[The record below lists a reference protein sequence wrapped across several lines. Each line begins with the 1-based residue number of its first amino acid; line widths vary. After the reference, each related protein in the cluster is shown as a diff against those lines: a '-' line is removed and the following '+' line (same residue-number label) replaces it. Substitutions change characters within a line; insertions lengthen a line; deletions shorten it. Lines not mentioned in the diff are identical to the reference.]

1 MPEDSAPTTQDSPET
16 VPADEPVSKLDA
28 ALKAGEF
35 VVSVEVVPP
44 RIPSFAAL
52 DEVIEA
58 IRDVAVGVNVTD
70 FAGANVR
77 ISSAMVCNYLLQHGI
92 EPIFQMTCRDRNRL
106 AMQGDL
112 LGLLA
117 QGLRNVFCVTG
128 DHISLGDH
136 PESKPVYDMDSILLL
151 QMYDDMRKKGV
162 FANGDEIR
170 ETPKKE
176 HVIPK
181 FCLGAACN
189 PFADPFEFRV
199 DRLEKKADAGA
210 DFVQTQ
216 CIFDVDR
223 LREFMK
229 RVCDRGLH
237 ERIKVIGGVMPC
249 KSHRPLLYMRD
260 NVPGLRVPE
269 EIISRLEGA
278 EDKKA
283 EGVDVAVETVQQ
295 LREMEGIAGI
305 HIMTLSWEEIAP
317 VIVERA
323 GLDKLE

>member
-1 MPEDSAPTTQDSPET
+1 MADVQEAEQEVTDPASA
-16 VPADEPVSKLDA
+16 AGPVSKLDA

-52 DEVIEA
+52 DKVVEA
-58 IRDVAVGVNVTD
+58 IESVAVGVNVTD

-77 ISSAMVCNYLLQHGI
+77 ISGAMVCKYLLEKGV

-117 QGLRNVFCVTG
+117 QGLRNVFCVSG
-128 DHISLGDH
+128 DYISLGDH
-136 PESKPVYDMDSILLL
+136 PEAKAVYDIDSVNLIK
-151 QMYDDMRKKGV
+151 MYNDMRTKGV
-162 FANGDEIR
+162 FANGDLIR
-170 ETPKKE
+170 ETPKTE

-181 FCLGAACN
+181 FCLGGACN

-199 DRLEKKADAGA
+199 DRLAKKAAAGA

-216 CIFDVDR
+216 CIFDLDR
-223 LREFMK
+223 FERFMK
-229 RVCDRGLH
+229 LVCERGLH
-237 ERIKVIGGVMPC
+237 KQIKIIGGVMPC

-260 NVPGLRVPE
+260 NVPGVRIPDEV
-269 EIISRLEGA
+269 IKRLEGA

-283 EGVDVAVETVQQ
+283 EGVNIAVETVQR
-295 LREMEGIAGI
+295 LRNMEGVAGI
-305 HIMTLSWEEIAP
+305 HIMTLSWEEVAP
-317 VIVERA
+317 ILVERA
-323 GLDKLE
+323 GLDKLN

>member
-1 MPEDSAPTTQDSPET
+1 MLKHHET
-16 VPADEPVSKLDA
+16 STEETAAAAEPAEPVSNLHR
-28 ALKAGEF
+28 ALRNGDF

-44 RIPSFAAL
+44 RVPSFAQL

-58 IRDVAVGVNVTD
+58 VRDVAVAVNVTD

-77 ISSAMVCNYLLQHGI
+77 MSSAMVCNYLLDKGV
-92 EPIFQMTCRDRNRL
+92 EPILQMTCRDRNRL

-128 DHISLGDH
+128 DHLSLGDH
-136 PESKPVYDMDSILLL
+136 PQAKPVYDLDSVLLL
-151 QMYDDMRKKGV
+151 QMYDGMRKRAV
-162 FANGDEIR
+162 FANGDAIR
-170 ETPKKE
+170 ETPKKPI
-176 HVIPK
+176 VRPR

-199 DRLEKKADAGA
+199 DRLEKKSAAGA

-216 CIFDVDR
+216 CIFDLDR
-223 LREFMK
+223 FSRFMELV
-229 RVCDRGLH
+229 RARGLH
-237 ERIKVIGGVMPC
+237 RRIKIIGGVMPC

-260 NVPGLRVPE
+260 NVPGMRIPE
-269 EIISRLEGA
+269 AVIERLEGA
-278 EDKKA
+278 ADKKA
-283 EGVDVAVETVQQ
+283 EGVNIAVETAQA
-295 LREMEGIAGI
+295 LHEMEGVAGI

-317 VIVERA
+317 VIVDRA
-323 GLDKLE
+323 GLR